1 MDKAASAAI
10 QYVTH
15 SAIIDDLVFPDG
27 RTAMGL
33 LGGSGPQTAFGMR
46 LWADGVGLCGARGR
60 GFPADA
66 LAWLD
71 DMGIDRTGLLDY
83 PDLPFLRAWQI
94 SEWDGRRV
102 QVWRSDRAAIAAQLS
117 LRFERIP
124 PAYLGA
130 RGFWYGI
137 HPESPNLDP
146 ARCLRALGMTV
157 GIEVFRPAGRLLTDA
172 EVGALASAAHILSPN
187 LWEAESMVGPAAPEE
202 QARRLND
209 AGAAVVA
216 LRLGAAGALLRR
228 ADTGETVYVPPFP
241 TAVVDTTGAGN
252 AFGGGLL
259 VGWVETGDLHTAGRR
274 GAVAASFLVEQAGL
288 PPPGPDYRAEARRR
302 LEAI

>member
-1 MDKAASAAI
+1 VNEAGSGAI
-10 QYVTH
+10 QYATH
-15 SAIIDDLVFPDG
+15 SVIVDDLVFPDG

-46 LWADGVGLCGARGR
+46 LWADGVGLCGARGG
-60 GFPADA
+60 GFPAGA

-71 DMGIDRTGLLDY
+71 AMGIDHGGLLDF
-83 PDLPFLRAWQI
+83 PEWPCLRAWQI
-94 SEWDGRRV
+94 TEWDGRRV
-102 QVWRSDRAAIAAQLS
+102 QVWRSERAAVAAQQP

-130 RGFWYGI
+130 RGFWYGV

-146 ARCLRALGMTV
+146 ARRLRALGMTV
-157 GIEVFRPAGRLLTDA
+157 GLEVFRSAKRPLADA
-172 EVGALASAAHILSPN
+172 EVRALASAAHILSPN
-187 LWEAESMVGPAAPEE
+187 LREAETMLGAAPPEE

-209 AGAAVVA
+209 AGATVVA
-216 LRLGAAGALLRR
+216 LRMGAAGTLLRR
-228 ADTGETVYVPPFP
+228 ADTGETVHVPPFP
-241 TAVVDTTGAGN
+241 AAVVDATGAGN

-259 VGWVETGDLHTAGRR
+259 VGWVETGDLRTAGRY
-274 GAVAASFLVEQAGL
+274 GAVAASFLVEQVGL

-302 LEAI
+302 LAAL